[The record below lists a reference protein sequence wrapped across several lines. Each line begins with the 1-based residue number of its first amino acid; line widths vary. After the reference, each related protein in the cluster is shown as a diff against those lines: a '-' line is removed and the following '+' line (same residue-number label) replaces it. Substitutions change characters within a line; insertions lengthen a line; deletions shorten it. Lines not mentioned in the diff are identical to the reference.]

1 MNTNPKFAIF
11 AFDKFYPDGGC
22 NDLYYTTYT
31 LQESVQIAKEAVTT
45 GSKKQRYDSYEDQP
59 TKRPYYYAQ
68 VLCLTTCKVVLNIDK
83 YWTNTDID
91 SQVFSYCISDQ
102 Y

>member
-1 MNTNPKFAIF
+1 MNINPKFAIF

-31 LQESVQIAKEAVTT
+31 LQESLLIAKEAVTT
-45 GSKKQRYDSYEDQP
+45 GSKKHRYDSYGDHP

-68 VLCLTTCKVVLNIDK
+68 VLCLTTCTIVLNIDK
-83 YWTNTDID
+83 YCNDTDIHN
-91 SQVFSYCISDQ
+91 SIYHH
-102 Y
+102 

>member
-11 AFDKFYPDGGC
+11 AFERFYPEGGL
-22 NDLYYTTYT
+22 NDLYSTSYT
-31 LQESVQIAKEAVTT
+31 LQESVLIAKEAITT
-45 GSKKQRYDSYEDQP
+45 GSRKQRPDPDGYRL

-83 YWTNTDID
+83 YWTDTDID
-91 SQVFSYCISDQ
+91 SQVFSYCVNDQ

>member
-11 AFDKFYPDGGC
+11 AFDKLYPDGGV
-22 NDLYYTTYT
+22 NDLYSTSYT

-45 GSKKQRYDSYEDQP
+45 GSRKQRPNSDRYQLS
-59 TKRPYYYAQ
+59 KRPYYYAQ

-83 YWTNTDID
+83 YWNDTIVD
-91 SQVFSYCISDQ
+91 SQVLQYCISDQ

>member
-11 AFDKFYPDGGC
+11 AFERFYPEGGL
-22 NDLYYTTYT
+22 NDLYSTSYT
-31 LQESVQIAKEAVTT
+31 LQESVQIENEAVTT
-45 GSKKQRYDSYEDQP
+45 GSRKQRADPDGYQLS
-59 TKRPYYYAQ
+59 KRPYYYAQ
-68 VLCLTTCKVVLNIDK
+68 VLCLATCKVVLNIDK

-91 SQVFSYCISDQ
+91 SQVFKYCFNDK